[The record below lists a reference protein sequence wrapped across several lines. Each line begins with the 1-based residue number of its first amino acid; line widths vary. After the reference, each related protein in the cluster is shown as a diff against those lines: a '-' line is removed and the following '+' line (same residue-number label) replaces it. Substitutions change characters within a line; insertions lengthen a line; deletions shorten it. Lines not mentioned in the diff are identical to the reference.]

1 MNTIKL
7 EKQMRIVPLICIAF
21 MLLLRDKAVNDVSNP
36 IWLYIVIG
44 LGILGVGS
52 FFFRMYLE
60 KKNGTFVAKRYYL
73 VYFFIIISAVMFVY
87 QLMQV

>member
-1 MNTIKL
+1 
-7 EKQMRIVPLICIAF
+7 
-21 MLLLRDKAVNDVSNP
+21 MLLLRGKAVNDVSNP

-87 QLMQV
+87 QLM

>member
-1 MNTIKL
+1 
-7 EKQMRIVPLICIAF
+7 

-87 QLMQV
+87 QLM

>member
-7 EKQMRIVPLICIAF
+7 EKQMRIVPLICIVL